1 MIVFVTVF
9 VIVFVLSSLPTE
21 ARASER
27 IVLIL
32 FFCCEPQSNFNA
44 PPYIRLQRILLQYN
58 VFKFNNIFFIL

>member
-21 ARASER
+21 ARAGER

-32 FFCCEPQSNFNA
+32 FFCCETQSNFNA

-58 VFKFNNIFFIL
+58 VFNFNNIFFIL